1 MTDSN
6 TQNLTKFRAT
16 SDGTILVA
24 VGYVDDGDGDRWIA
38 WQFDGGGHMI
48 LPKTNWSKED

>member
-1 MTDSN
+1 MTNNN
-6 TQNLTKFRAT
+6 TQNPMMFRAT

-24 VGYVDDGDGDRWIA
+24 VGYLDDGDRWIA

-48 LPKTNWSKED
+48 LPKTSWIREDRV